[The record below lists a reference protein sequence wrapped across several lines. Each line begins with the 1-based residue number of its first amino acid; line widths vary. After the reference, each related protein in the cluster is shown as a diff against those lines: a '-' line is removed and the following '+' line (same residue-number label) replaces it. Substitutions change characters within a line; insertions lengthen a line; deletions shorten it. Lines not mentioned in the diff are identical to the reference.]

1 MRTRCTRAHLVNS
14 LLQESN
20 VGEKTMQYTAWEHKI
35 HIFPTRQD
43 SRIIKSR
50 VYRTY
55 RSLLTNIQ
63 VSNSSDIV
71 IMASQFKGNDLD

>member
-1 MRTRCTRAHLVNS
+1 MNEDKVHSVNN
-14 LLQESN
+14 LLQKSN

-43 SRIIKSR
+43 GQIIKGR

-55 RSLLTNIQ
+55 RSLLTNILC
-63 VSNSSDIV
+63 SNYSDIV
-71 IMASQFKGNDLD
+71 IMASQFKGNNNLN